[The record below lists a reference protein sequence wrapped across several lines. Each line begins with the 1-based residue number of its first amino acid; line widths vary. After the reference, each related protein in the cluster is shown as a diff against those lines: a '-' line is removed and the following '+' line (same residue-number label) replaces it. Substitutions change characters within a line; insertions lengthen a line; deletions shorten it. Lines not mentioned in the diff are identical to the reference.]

1 MLSPVSTRHPGT
13 LAALVA
19 AMALAYAPAGVLAQ
33 GADGTGTPA
42 AAEAPSDAPGPE
54 DPAAEAAD
62 GADAPADETDEARR
76 ERLEKEQALEKVRQD
91 IEAQRAAE
99 ARLAAEIETLSQDRA
114 ALNEQL
120 IETAARVQEI
130 EASISGVEERIGGLE
145 QREGELRESFGARR
159 GLLAELLGA
168 LQRMGRR
175 PPPAV
180 LVEPDDALKT
190 VRTAILLGAV
200 LPGVRIET
208 EALAAD
214 LEELARL
221 KRQIDG
227 EKAQLLARSRDLNG
241 ERRRIAALVDAKRE
255 SAERSSEALAGV
267 REKADKLAGEAK
279 NLEELIASIDREI
292 EVARQAATAAATPPR
307 SPEQALGALRDPS
320 RLEPAV
326 AFASAR
332 GLLPLPVSGAVT
344 REYGTPDE
352 FGSAARGISIAT
364 RSQAQVTAPSDG
376 WVVYAGPFR
385 SYGQLLILNAGD
397 GYHVLLAGMDTIT
410 VDLGQFVL
418 TGEPVGQMGGL
429 VLASTENV
437 TVGRS
442 QPVLYVEFRKDG
454 HPIDPA
460 PWWAEGRTGAGG

>member
-1 MLSPVSTRHPGT
+1 MLYPVSTRRLPAVAAT
-13 LAALVA
+13 VAAALLTCAPILPVRAQEIPAEDTTA
-19 AMALAYAPAGVLAQ
+19 AGQ
-33 GADGTGTPA
+33 
-42 AAEAPSDAPGPE
+42 ES
-54 DPAAEAAD
+54 
-62 GADAPADETDEARR
+62 DEARQQR
-76 ERLEKEQALEKVRQD
+76 IEKEKALEALRQD
-91 IEAQRAAE
+91 IEAQQAAE
-99 ARLAAEIETLSQDRA
+99 SALAVEIETLREDRA
-114 ALNEQL
+114 ALNGKL
-120 IETAARVQEI
+120 IETAARVQDI
-130 EASISGVEERIGGLE
+130 EASVGEVESRIEALEERE
-145 QREGELRESFGARR
+145 SELRRSFRGRR

-180 LVEPDDALKT
+180 LIEPDDALKT

-227 EKAQLLARSRDLNG
+227 QKTRLLAQSRDLDG
-241 ERRRIAALVDAKRE
+241 ERRRIAALVEAKRQSVAE
-255 SAERSSEALAGV
+255 SEVELGSI
-267 REKADKLAGEAK
+267 REKAQKLADEAQ

-292 EVARQAATAAATPPR
+292 AVARREAEAASKPPP
-307 SPEQALGALRDPS
+307 SPQQALDALRNPA

-326 AFASAR
+326 AFAQAK
-332 GLLPLPVSGAVT
+332 GLLQLPVTGAIT
-344 REYGTPDE
+344 HDFGAPDAY
-352 FGSAARGISIAT
+352 GSASRGISIAT

-385 SYGQLLILNAGD
+385 SYGQLLILNPGD
-397 GYHVLLAGMDTIT
+397 GYHVLLAGMDTIA

-418 TGEPVGQMGGL
+418 TGEPVGQMSGL